1 MYTGESLHREHE
13 RIQVKICGITA
24 AEDAMAC
31 AAWGADAIGL
41 VFYPKSPRY
50 VTPARAAEITGV
62 LPAHIAR
69 VGVFV
74 NESEGTIMEAAV
86 RCGLHAVQLHGAEP
100 PELARRLMEHGLIVI
115 KCLYVNGWPG
125 IAAALQYH
133 VSAFLVECSAGKL
146 PGGNAMTWDW
156 SAARGFNEQYPFVI
170 AGGLGPENVADAIAA
185 ARPDAVDVSSGVES
199 APGRKD
205 TRRVRDFIY
214 AVRLSEIT
222 QPTRR
227 IF

>member
-1 MYTGESLHREHE
+1 MYTGETLHRHHE

-31 AAWGADAIGL
+31 TAWGVDAIGL

-50 VTPARAAEITGV
+50 VTPAHAADITGV
-62 LPAHIAR
+62 LPPHIAR

-74 NESEGTIMEAAV
+74 NESEETIMAAAYQC
-86 RCGLHAVQLHGAEP
+86 RLHAVQLHGAEP
-100 PELARRLMEHGLIVI
+100 PELARRLMEQGLIVI
-115 KCLYVNGWPG
+115 KCLYVNGRPA
-125 IAAALQYH
+125 ISEASQYH

-146 PGGNAMTWDW
+146 PGGNAMAWDW
-156 SAARGFNEQYPFVI
+156 SAARGFNEHYPTII
-170 AGGLGPENVADAIAA
+170 AGGLSPKNVAEAIAA

-205 TRRVRDFIY
+205 TRRVRDFVY
-214 AVRLSEIT
+214 AVRLSEISN
-222 QPTRR
+222 PTRR